1 MIHKIIH
8 LEVRGFELIC
18 TYGKGEIV
26 LYDMSDISARTGSMV
41 QPLKDPLF
49 FAKVFL
55 ESGAPTWPN
64 GYDLCPEMIYREG
77 KHLNSVKTAHGL

>member
-8 LEVRGFELIC
+8 IESNGFELIC
-18 TYGKGEIV
+18 TFGKGEV
-26 LYDMSDISARTGSMV
+26 VHFDMSDIPSRKGSMV
-41 QPLKDPLF
+41 QALKDPSF

-77 KHLNSVKTAHGL
+77 KHRASGVKLAL